1 MFMKV
6 FLQKMSLLSLS
17 LMLVSTFSTSTAL
30 PQMLA
35 TFHRQGYTTSQVDI
49 LFSIPSLMIM
59 ITLILTPWLHRILP
73 ERLTII
79 VGLLLIA
86 FGGSLPAIVPH
97 YNMIVVSRLLL
108 GIGIGLI
115 NTYAISIISENFKG
129 KERSQ
134 MLGFRGSFEV
144 LGNAFLTIL
153 VGFLVP
159 ISWSL
164 AFIVYLLALP
174 ILLFYILFSPRQSKN
189 NIMEQT
195 PKSPE
200 KLPKDTIFDIV
211 RLSLLAGFVI
221 LVNSTNSLRIPIII
235 EQLHLGNS
243 QQTSFILSGM
253 MLMGIF
259 SGMCFERL
267 LSSLQRYLVS
277 FSLLF
282 FAIGELLIALSQ
294 HSVIILIG
302 AMLSGFWYSIVVTS
316 VFNTISEKVT
326 PRLIGRSTT
335 LILLFCNLGG
345 ASAATVL
352 GVFSQFNPHPTL
364 AFIIYAV
371 ISFLI
376 SFVLMFQTVFL
387 D

>member
-1 MFMKV
+1 MKV